1 MRGEYD
7 GKNGNRDF
15 LGEGN
20 GCGIA
25 WDPGLEQHGL
35 LGSLAPAP
43 ATAPCLLLLLD

>member
-1 MRGEYD
+1 MRGEYS

-25 WDPGLEQHGL
+25 WDPLQLPMPSQGKPESHDL
-35 LGSLAPAP
+35 
-43 ATAPCLLLLLD
+43 